1 MRQTATE
8 KIVQAHAVGLAAGQA
23 VRAGD
28 IVAVRP
34 KHVMTHDNTS
44 AVIPKFRSI
53 GAARIANP
61 AQPVFALDHEI
72 QNSSPENLGK
82 YAKIEAFAKEQG
94 VVFHPAGTGIGHQ
107 LMVERGF
114 VHPGSLVVA
123 SDSHSN
129 TYGALAAV
137 GTPVVRTD
145 AAAIWAT
152 GQTWWQVPRSIRVTL
167 SGRLRAGAT
176 GKDVIITL
184 CGLYGNDEVLNAA
197 VEFSGDGV
205 ATLSMP
211 ERLAIANMSTEW
223 GTLVGWFPFDAVTA
237 AYLRGRSARL
247 REMGI
252 AGRLDEA
259 MIAGWEADPPGPD
272 PDAAYAAEISLDLG
286 LVSPHVAGPDTV
298 FVTKPVQAIARER
311 VKVNKAYLLSC
322 VNGRLDDFAAAAEVL
337 RGRRVADG
345 VELWI
350 AAASAEVQADA
361 EAREIWQ
368 VLLAAG
374 ARPLAPGCGACIGL
388 GVGLLEKGEV
398 GISATNR
405 NFKGRMGSR
414 DAKAFLA
421 SPAVVAASAIA
432 GYITGPAEAGEDA
445 PPYAFRAVAA
455 AAEAR
460 TVEVLPGFPATFSG
474 RALLQP
480 VDNLNTDGIYGKD
493 VTYRDDLTPEQM
505 ATFAFANYDPEFQ
518 GKAAAGDIIVAG
530 RNFGTGSSREQAATA
545 LKHRGIAMVIAASFS
560 QTYLRNAFN
569 NAFICLESAALY
581 EAARAAAAARV
592 AAGEKTIVAG
602 DLTVD
607 VRRSVATFAGAEHPI
622 GPLGPAAQELI
633 LAGGLEALTRRK
645 IAAA

>member
-8 KIVQAHAVGLAAGQA
+8 KIVQGHAVGLGPGQV

-53 GAARIANP
+53 GAARIADP

-82 YAKIEAFAKEQG
+82 YSKIEAFAREQG

-167 SGRLRAGAT
+167 TGRLRPGAT

-197 VEFSGDGV
+197 VEFAGPGV
-205 ATLSMP
+205 ATLSLP

-237 AYLRGRSARL
+237 AYLRSRAARL
-247 REMGI
+247 RELGI

-259 MIAGWEADPPGPD
+259 MIAGWEASPPGPD

-286 LVSPHVAGPDTV
+286 RVSPHVAGPDTV
-298 FVTKPVQAIARER
+298 FVTRPVQAIAREK

-322 VNGRLDDFAAAAEVL
+322 TNGRLDDFAAAAEVL

-350 AAASAEVQADA
+350 AAASAEVQAEA
-361 EAREIWQ
+361 EARGIWQ
-368 VLLAAG
+368 DLLAAG

-414 DAKAFLA
+414 DAKAYLA

-432 GYITGPAEAGEDA
+432 GHITGPAEAGEDV

-455 AAEAR
+455 SGEAR
-460 TVEVLPGFPATFSG
+460 TVDVLPGFPATFAG
-474 RALLQP
+474 RALLLP

-505 ATFAFANYDPEFQ
+505 ASYAMANYDPEFQ
-518 GKAAAGDIIVAG
+518 GKAVAGDVIVAG

-545 LKHRGIAMVIAASFS
+545 LKYRGVEMVIAASFS

-569 NAFICLESAALY
+569 NAFICLESPALY
-581 EAARAAAAARV
+581 EAVREAAAERV
-592 AAGEKTIVAG
+592 AAGERTIVAG
-602 DLTVD
+602 GLTID
-607 VRRSVATFAGAEHPI
+607 VRRSVAVFGGAEYAI

-633 LAGGLEALTRRK
+633 MAGGLEALTRAK